1 MKIMKIY
8 FIIMVAVWLPWGI
21 QCIFNISNITEIIG
35 VSALNP
41 NGTTDIRVMYGGVQ
55 TGLGLMALIAF
66 FKPSLG
72 KYTLFSLA
80 MLGSCMALTRSYG
93 VVVDGSTSL
102 FNLSVLAFEGFTG
115 ISSGFLLTRDKLK

>member
-1 MKIMKIY
+1 MKIY

-55 TGLGLMALIAF
+55 TGVGLMALIAF
-66 FKPSLG
+66 FKPSLRQIHTFLSSNAWLMHG
-72 KYTLFSLA
+72 PYKKLW
-80 MLGSCMALTRSYG
+80 SCSR
-93 VVVDGSTSL
+93 
-102 FNLSVLAFEGFTG
+102 
-115 ISSGFLLTRDKLK
+115 R

>member
-1 MKIMKIY
+1 
-8 FIIMVAVWLPWGI
+8 
-21 QCIFNISNITEIIG
+21 
-35 VSALNP
+35 
-41 NGTTDIRVMYGGVQ
+41 MYGGVQ
-55 TGLGLMALIAF
+55 TGIGLMALIAF

-72 KYTLFSLA
+72 KYALFSLA